1 MTATDG
7 DCFYPGVA
15 KRRDWAYIGC
25 MVTRLYSHPLFLEHL
40 TPPGHP
46 ERPDRLR
53 AIAQVLDDERFEEL
67 DRHEPNMA
75 GREHLTLAH
84 PEPHVD
90 KVMAAI
96 PDEGIVR
103 VDADTS
109 VSPKSGEAVLLAVG
123 AAISAVNDV
132 FDERA
137 DNVFVASRP
146 PGHHAEKVTAMGFC
160 LFNHAAIAARHAQRK
175 HGAERVAIVDWD
187 VHHGNG
193 TQDIFWD
200 DPSVLY
206 CSTHQMPL
214 YPGTGAKDETGA
226 GNIVN
231 APLSP
236 GAAGDAFREAFT
248 SRITGAITDFHP
260 DLIII
265 SAGFDAH
272 HRDPLAAINL
282 DEDDFDWAT
291 AELMELA
298 NRLCDDR
305 LVSLL
310 EGGYDLRGLAGS
322 VAAHVGR
329 LMRG

>member
-1 MTATDG
+1 
-7 DCFYPGVA
+7 
-15 KRRDWAYIGC
+15 
-25 MVTRLYSHPLFLEHL
+25 MVTRLYSHPIYLEHL

-53 AIAQVLDDERFEEL
+53 AVQRVLDDERFEAL
-67 DRHEPNMA
+67 DRVEAPQGDPA
-75 GREHLTLAH
+75 TILYAH
-84 PEPHVD
+84 PEEFVS
-90 KVMAAI
+90 KVRAAI
-96 PDEGIVR
+96 PESGLASIDG
-103 VDADTS
+103 DTT
-109 VSPKSGEAVLLAVG
+109 VSPKSWQATLTAIG
-123 AAISAVNDV
+123 AANAAVDDV
-132 FDERA
+132 FAGTA

-146 PGHHAEKVTAMGFC
+146 PGHHAEKTTAMGFC
-160 LFNHAAIAARHAQRK
+160 LFNHAAIAARYAQK
-175 HGAERVAIVDWD
+175 THGAERVAIVDWD

-214 YPGTGAKDETGA
+214 YPGTGALSETGA

-236 GAAGDAFREAFT
+236 RTGSDIFREAFN
-248 SRITGAITDFHP
+248 SRILPAIADFSP

-272 HRDPLAAINL
+272 HRDPLAEINL

-291 AELMELA
+291 GKLMESA
-298 NRLCDDR
+298 ARHADSR

-310 EGGYDLRGLAGS
+310 EGGYDLQGLAFS

-329 LMRG
+329 LMKG

>member
-1 MTATDG
+1 MLG
-7 DCFYPGVA
+7 L
-15 KRRDWAYIGC
+15 
-25 MVTRLYSHPLFLEHL
+25 MVTRLYSHPIFLEHI

-53 AIAQVLDDERFEEL
+53 AIERVLDDERFSGL
-67 DRHEPNMA
+67 DRRQAPLGDEA
-75 GREHLTLAH
+75 AILRVH
-84 PEPHVD
+84 PSDFVEGVR
-90 KVMAAI
+90 AAI
-96 PDEGIVR
+96 PATGLRRI
-103 VDADTS
+103 DADTTA
-109 VSPKSGEAVLLAVG
+109 SPKSWDAALHAIG
-123 AAISAVNDV
+123 AANAAVDDV
-132 FDERA
+132 FAGAA
-137 DNVFVASRP
+137 DNVFVAARP
-146 PGHHAEKVTAMGFC
+146 PGHHAEKTTAMGFC
-160 LFNHAAIAARHAQRK
+160 FFNTAAIAARHAQQA

-200 DPSVLY
+200 DPTVLY

-214 YPGTGAKDETGA
+214 YPGTGAPSETGA

-231 APLSP
+231 APLAPNS
-236 GAAGDAFREAFT
+236 GSDLFRDAFLSRVLPGIDAFK
-248 SRITGAITDFHP
+248 P

-272 HRDPLAAINL
+272 HRDPLAQINL
-282 DEDDFDWAT
+282 TEQDFDWAT
-291 AELMELA
+291 GQLMQRA
-298 NRLCDDR
+298 AAHCGNR

-310 EGGYDLRGLAGS
+310 EGGYDLDGLAFS